1 MPTRVLAVVVLA
13 IGTTLCPAAAQTIE
27 DQDARPIL
35 VRSGPERGVAQRPL
49 NVRNGPGRTHRK
61 IAEFS
66 RGSELVFLTPPGC
79 YDGYCFVQGPRSVRG
94 WVLAEAVRKQQKG
107 DNSPRRD
114 VVGYA
119 ISPNDLNLRAGPSRH
134 EKNLGIVRRGT
145 TLNLLKSP
153 PCRNGYCFVETPH
166 GKRGWVL
173 RSAISVHGFQ

>member
-1 MPTRVLAVVVLA
+1 LPACRLSAAAHIAIQNSPSALARAMAFREGISMPTRVLAVVVLA

-107 DNSPRRD
+107 
-114 VVGYA
+114 
-119 ISPNDLNLRAGPSRH
+119 
-134 EKNLGIVRRGT
+134 
-145 TLNLLKSP
+145 
-153 PCRNGYCFVETPH
+153 
-166 GKRGWVL
+166 
-173 RSAISVHGFQ
+173 